1 MNFKGASP
9 QVQSLCASARNK
21 FLTTQKVESTPMK
34 PTLFLVMDMM
44 NDIVAEDGFNANT
57 YGVQVKQRGV
67 LNTTAKA
74 IAAARAAGVKI
85 AYVRVGFSSDYRECP
100 PSSPIFSGARANGI
114 FQLGTKGTEVH
125 PALAPQSGDFDI
137 VKHRVSPFYGTSLE
151 PICRA
156 NGIERLVLCG
166 VSTNGVVHSG
176 ARDAHDRDYEVVILE
191 DCCAGVTADEH
202 MHAVACLG
210 RYARIAGSGEFDF

>member
-1 MNFKGASP
+1 
-9 QVQSLCASARNK
+9 
-21 FLTTQKVESTPMK
+21 MK

-44 NDIVAEDGFNANT
+44 NDIVAEDGFNAQT
-57 YGVQVKQRGV
+57 YGVQVKQRNV
-67 LNTTAKA
+67 LANTASA
-74 IAAARAAGVKI
+74 IGKARAAGVRV

-100 PSSPIFSGARANGI
+100 PASPIFSGARNNKI
-114 FQLGTKGTEVH
+114 FQLGTKGTEIH
-125 PALAPQSGDFDI
+125 PMLTPQEGDFDI

-151 PICRA
+151 PILRA
-156 NGIERLVLCG
+156 YAIERVVLCG

-202 MHAVACLG
+202 DHALACLG
-210 RYARIAGSGEFDF
+210 RYAKILASSEFDFAA

>member
-1 MNFKGASP
+1 
-9 QVQSLCASARNK
+9 
-21 FLTTQKVESTPMK
+21 MK

-44 NDIVAEDGFNANT
+44 NDIVAEDGFNAQT

-67 LNTTAKA
+67 LAKTAKA
-74 IAAARAAGVKI
+74 IAAARAAGVRI
-85 AYVRVGFSSDYRECP
+85 GYVRVGFSPDYREAP
-100 PSSPIFSGARANGI
+100 ANSPIFSGARKNGI

-125 PALAPQSGDFDI
+125 PLLAPQPGDFDI
-137 VKHRVSPFYGTSLE
+137 VKHRVSPFYGTALE
-151 PICRA
+151 PILRA
-156 NGIERLVLCG
+156 HAIERLVLCG

-210 RYARIAGSGEFDF
+210 RYAQIVQSADFDFAA